1 MQNALIILIDL
12 EYISSI
18 PIPLVQNI
26 KLECKIDI
34 PIFGWGGPMFTS
46 SCESSLL

>member
-1 MQNALIILIDL
+1 MLWEMQNALIILIDL

-34 PIFGWGGPMFTS
+34 PIFG
-46 SCESSLL
+46 